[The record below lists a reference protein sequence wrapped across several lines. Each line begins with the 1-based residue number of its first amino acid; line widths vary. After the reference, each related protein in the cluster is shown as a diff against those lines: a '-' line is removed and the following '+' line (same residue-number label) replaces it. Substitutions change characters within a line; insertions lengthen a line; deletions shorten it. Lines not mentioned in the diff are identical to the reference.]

1 MPLQPD
7 NDRQLAKTSGRL
19 AANGAKLLAVAVVLD
34 IAAVILFAADVS
46 WVAALFCI
54 ALSMPL
60 WLGATGLIGSG
71 VVGKRASEQKDFA

>member
-19 AANGAKLLAVAVVLD
+19 AANGAKLLAL
-34 IAAVILFAADVS
+34 AVILDVAGVIMFVADIS

-54 ALSMPL
+54 GLSMPL

-71 VVGKRASEQKDFA
+71 AVGKRASEQKDFA